1 MAGSLRIGCLE
12 LEREDVI
19 ILMNQNQDKRV
30 LNKRR
35 G

>member
-12 LEREDVI
+12 LEGEDVI
-19 ILMNQNQDKRV
+19 ILMNQNQDKRE

-35 G
+35 